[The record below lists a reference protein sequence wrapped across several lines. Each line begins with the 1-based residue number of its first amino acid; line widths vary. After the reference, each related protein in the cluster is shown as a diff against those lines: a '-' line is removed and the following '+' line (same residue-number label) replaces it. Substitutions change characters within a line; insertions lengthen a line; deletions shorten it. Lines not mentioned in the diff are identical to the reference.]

1 MRGFAGLAVAA
12 LAAACGQ
19 PHDPAP
25 GRNQQVAAAD
35 APANVSETAAP
46 TPIPTP
52 PTGKTIPVSM
62 LGVYDASLE
71 ACGRPSDARL
81 TVSPTEL
88 RFHESIGTVG
98 KVTALG
104 ADAVRVEAD
113 YQGEGE
119 RWRSVRELR
128 LGESGTELTISG
140 DGTSFARVRCP
151 AEAR

>member
-1 MRGFAGLAVAA
+1 MRGFPVLAAAA

-25 GRNQQVAAAD
+25 KGNDPASATSI
-35 APANVSETAAP
+35 PANSAEPPAPRARPAATGTA
-46 TPIPTP
+46 IPAA
-52 PTGKTIPVSM
+52 M
-62 LGVYDASLE
+62 HGVYDATLE

-81 TVSPTEL
+81 TVASREL
-88 RFHESIGTVG
+88 RFHESIGTVR
-98 KVTALG
+98 KVSFIG

-119 RWRSVRELR
+119 LWQSARELK
-128 LGESGTELTISG
+128 LGDGGNRLTISG
-140 DGTSFARVRCP
+140 DGTRFTRVRCP